1 MVRDV
6 SGEAPRSTAGAIK
19 TDPPSIAVMPLA
31 CLGDDRELSYLAQG
45 IAGDLIAKLSQR
57 IWHIVAAQPDDAAL
71 EPHEVGERRGVR
83 YVIGGTLQRGGD
95 RVRMTVRLTDTHNGH
110 ELWAQRYERTGDDM
124 LDMQDQLVNSVD
136 YEFFDAVLA
145 AENERLRDVPDEEL
159 DAWGLCARSRMPIVD
174 RASRDRV
181 RSLLEQAVARDPD
194 FAFAH
199 SLYAWALTQM
209 VYGLFTRT
217 PEEIGK
223 LALEHANRALALA
236 SNNMFVLNQASM
248 VHRVVGDPNHALHLA
263 ERAAQIGGRP
273 WPPLTSAL
281 VAVGR
286 FEDALALGREEPDM
300 VFPATQ
306 AAIQVRAML
315 IANLALGR
323 PEEALEWG
331 WRATTQA
338 PQDVVT
344 WCFLASVQAAL
355 GQADSAR
362 ASIERAKEIVPTF
375 TMELY
380 EKSLRVSWHNR
391 EDIVEPL
398 MRGLHELGLE

>member
-1 MVRDV
+1 MPEKPFSAYVGDEPYFFVSYAHEDAEVVYAEMAWLDPAGFNLWYDEGIRVGSLWRQALADALSGSAGLVFFATARSTESSNCLKELNFVLDEEKPVFVVQVDDTPLPSVLRLSLSDRQALVKSEYDEETYRSRLIGALSTVVPPMVRDV
-6 SGEAPRSTAGAIK
+6 SGEAPRSAAGAIK

-83 YVIGGTLQRGGD
+83 YVIGGTLQHSGD

-181 RSLLEQAVARDPD
+181 RSLLKQAVARDPD

-223 LALEHANRALALA
+223 LALEHANRALARTG
-236 SNNMFVLNQASM
+236 SPCHF
-248 VHRVVGDPNHALHLA
+248 REGAL
-263 ERAAQIGGRP
+263 
-273 WPPLTSAL
+273 S
-281 VAVGR
+281 
-286 FEDALALGREEPDM
+286 
-300 VFPATQ
+300 
-306 AAIQVRAML
+306 
-315 IANLALGR
+315 
-323 PEEALEWG
+323 
-331 WRATTQA
+331 
-338 PQDVVT
+338 
-344 WCFLASVQAAL
+344 
-355 GQADSAR
+355 
-362 ASIERAKEIVPTF
+362 
-375 TMELY
+375 
-380 EKSLRVSWHNR
+380 
-391 EDIVEPL
+391 
-398 MRGLHELGLE
+398 